1 MSEPTYTITIVVERT
16 DTPGAKFEA
25 VLSEI
30 PKASAERADYVL
42 SGAVQTFR
50 QHVLNETDAPPA
62 AEPPPTA

>member
-1 MSEPTYTITIVVERT
+1 LSEPTYTITIVVERT

-50 QHVLNETDAPPA
+50 QHVLNESDPPPPEAPPA
-62 AEPPPTA
+62 TA